1 MKPIAAA
8 LCLLI
13 LLLGAC
19 KTVSNENPLQFDSAP
34 LFGMIYDMDNRPCAG
49 VSLLLDGGQKS
60 VTDLDGRF
68 VLLGVKRGTH
78 TLTAASEDREPLEA
92 RFDFQNQTHVLY
104 LKMVS
109 FDQLLSQAQDA
120 LDRRKWADADR
131 ALRRAAAIHEA
142 DTVLVYL
149 RAILDRQQ
157 GDSTA
162 AAARLESL
170 LAGGGAAPT
179 IYLFLADLYQDSLG
193 KPAAAR
199 GALEEYLKQVED
211 ADVRKRL
218 EDLKSAESGGVGP

>member
-1 MKPIAAA
+1 MRSAATT
-8 LCLLI
+8 LCLFA
-13 LLLGAC
+13 LLLGSC
-19 KTVSNENPLQFDSAP
+19 RTVSNENPLQFDSAP

-49 VSLLLDGGQKS
+49 VSLLLDGGQTS
-60 VTDLDGRF
+60 TTDLDGRF
-68 VLLGVKRGTH
+68 VLLGVKHGPH
-78 TLTAASEDREPLEA
+78 TLTAASEDREALEV

-120 LDRRKWADADR
+120 LDRKKWAEADR

-149 RAILDRQQ
+149 RAILDHQQ
-157 GDSTA
+157 GDSA
-162 AAARLESL
+162 GAAARLESL
-170 LAGGGAAPT
+170 LAGGAAAPI

-193 KPAAAR
+193 KPGAAR
-199 GALEEYLKQVED
+199 GALGEYLKQVED

-218 EDLKSAESGGVGP
+218 EDLKSAESEGLGP